1 MLLIGKPAPHFSANA
16 VVNGTIVPDFSLDQ
30 FKGKKYVILF
40 FYPKDFT
47 FVCPTELIGFQE
59 ALGEFE
65 KRDVAVVGCSTDSEF
80 SHWAWINTPRS
91 QGGIQ
96 GVTYPIVS
104 DINKMFVYFSMNEK
118 QLLALTRQKDGSV
131 NSMIGA
137 MPEVQLQ
144 LADGTMYPAKGKIET
159 LSGVIDL
166 STGAVQMRAT
176 FPNAQRLLRSG
187 GTGTVLIPSVLD
199 SALLIPQS
207 ATYEVQ
213 DKKFVYVL
221 QPDSTLKYTE
231 VKISDLNDG
240 QNYIVTSGLNSS
252 EKIVVEGVQQLH
264 NGQKITPITQA
275 QQEAK
280 YQQHLKDQHDG
291 NLATAFN

>member
-80 SHWAWINTPRS
+80 SHWAWVNTPRS

-104 DINKMFVYFSMNEK
+104 DINKTISADYGV
-118 QLLALTRQKDGSV
+118 LAGDEEIDEDGNVEVNGELIAYRGLFLIDKDGIVRHQLINDFPLGRSIDEAIRV
-131 NSMIGA
+131 VDALQHFELYG
-137 MPEVQLQ
+137 EVW
-144 LADGTMYPAKGKIET
+144 LAQGRRGHDPVPRRRGLLPQQVSSPPGNISRPLPSPGNGLFSSPPSPLPNQAPYPAMHPPPFLRRKPLPFCGMN
-159 LSGVIDL
+159 LCVR
-166 STGAVQMRAT
+166 RA
-176 FPNAQRLLRSG
+176 
-187 GTGTVLIPSVLD
+187 
-199 SALLIPQS
+199 
-207 ATYEVQ
+207 
-213 DKKFVYVL
+213 
-221 QPDSTLKYTE
+221 
-231 VKISDLNDG
+231 
-240 QNYIVTSGLNSS
+240 
-252 EKIVVEGVQQLH
+252 
-264 NGQKITPITQA
+264 
-275 QQEAK
+275 
-280 YQQHLKDQHDG
+280 
-291 NLATAFN
+291 